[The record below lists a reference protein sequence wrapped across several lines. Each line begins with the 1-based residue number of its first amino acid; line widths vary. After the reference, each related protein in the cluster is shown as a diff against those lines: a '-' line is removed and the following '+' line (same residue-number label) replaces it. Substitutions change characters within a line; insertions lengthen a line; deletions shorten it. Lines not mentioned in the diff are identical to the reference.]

1 MASSFVTPFP
11 GLFWNHRIPPGCRV
25 PRTTATPVAASFRV
39 PASVRFPQLPSV
51 ARPAPVEPFR
61 SHPSEE
67 PTLSGDTPAARPTL
81 RPQPARCGIPSQV
94 PSAALPRPRPDG
106 TGLRRL
112 NALDR
117 DAALAVLLGCCG
129 SREWAGQLADRRPY
143 RDPEALLAAADRAFA
158 GLPPA
163 GLDEALAAESPP
175 RPPAGTHGLGAPGA
189 PAARTALNAAYAAY
203 EQRFRHAFV
212 ICLDGCREEEALDQI
227 LFGIRMRLGN
237 GPDEER
243 SVTAEQLRRVARGRL
258 RRLVA

>member
-1 MASSFVTPFP
+1 M
-11 GLFWNHRIPPGCRV
+11 
-25 PRTTATPVAASFRV
+25 
-39 PASVRFPQLPSV
+39 
-51 ARPAPVEPFR
+51 
-61 SHPSEE
+61 
-67 PTLSGDTPAARPTL
+67 
-81 RPQPARCGIPSQV
+81 
-94 PSAALPRPRPDG
+94 PRPRPDG

-112 NALDR
+112 NALDP
-117 DAALAVLLGCCG
+117 DGALAALLRCCG

-143 RDPEALLAAADRAFA
+143 PDPEALLAAADRAFA
-158 GLPPA
+158 GLPMA

-175 RPPAGTHGLGAPGA
+175 RPPAGTHGPGA

-243 SVTAEQLRRVARGRL
+243 SVTTEQLRRVVHGRL
-258 RRLVA
+258 RRLAT